1 MGKLT
6 HKDKLAIVRDVIIQ
20 KPRYWAYG
28 YNRAIIRMIDEKFG
42 EKIGDDVMSKL
53 IKSVLAEMELEK
65 TIKMNKEKL
74 IEMHLNIFE
83 RSENS
88 VDKTRSLIEI
98 GKLSG
103 HYIENIK
110 VENVDD
116 DKLDKLAHE
125 IIEKRAKELVKNG
138 KAE

>member
-6 HKDKLAIVRDVIIQ
+6 HKDKLAIVRDNIIQ